1 MSLFGVVLQAA
12 ALWVPGLNVY
22 VAAAMYAAGV
32 AISIKEQR
40 DAARKA
46 YNASLKDRTVML
58 QAQVDAPRTMVLG
71 RVRGVEGMRRPPWT
85 TGTHSEK
92 LTMIVSFASHEIDAF
107 ERFYADDTPLDLD
120 GDGWVTTERWTKG
133 RNKTDSYTSALNGSG
148 TASFVVS
155 HTPTGDGEAIAFDPG
170 GNGSTTLTISRV
182 GTSVTVS
189 GGPAGSQ
196 FTYVYPWRQSTPV
209 MRIRPYLGG
218 AGQNLYAS
226 IGAEYPGKMRSTD
239 HFEGIA
245 LAVIDLIYDQD
256 VFPQGIPNITALMR
270 GAKVLDPR
278 TNLTAWSE
286 NPALLAYHWARHA
299 KGMGMPVGEIRTADI
314 EDAADACEASTDFA
328 LTMPDTSVDTVTL
341 PRYRCGIVLDL
352 TGNTR
357 DALDQIVQTMAG
369 RWGWAGGTLRVRAGT
384 FATPA
389 FALDSSWVAQRFSD
403 TGETDESPVVRIT
416 NSIPREQR
424 INRIA
429 GTCIDPDTRW
439 TAQPFPAVQDAAA
452 IAADGATYET
462 ELALAGVTHIAHAQ
476 HLARVRLREQQAP
489 LRMEITCNVSA
500 YEVELFDTGSVTLS
514 RFGMSAKTVE
524 TIGWKWN
531 PREGVTLTLAELT
544 AAIFDVGP
552 LTGRDP
558 APNTTLPSPW
568 LVEDLTGLSVS
579 SGIVALTDGSILT
592 RTLIEWDAITQQSVR
607 AAGQIEIQYWDVAT
621 ALPDDD
627 WLVWIEQGGST
638 RAVIPGLM
646 TGHAYVFRAR
656 AVQTLPFVRGDWSDL
671 VLAKIAAPPTTDLNR
686 DFTSG
691 TDGWTGLTSVSTGV
705 SGATAGTAGLMT
717 NNAVLET
724 TRRQPI
730 DTSKLY
736 RVRSRL
742 KRLSGAGG
750 AFYVGVECFDANGA
764 AITNPAGAQH
774 PYTAASA
781 ASLPADGQWH
791 LFEGFITGTHVV
803 PDAGAGAN
811 EFWQGTAQAAPLV
824 FATGHTGTYL
834 VDYVELL
841 DVSPATLGQNIYDSG
856 GILLGDGDVLN
867 TEITIANDGTISGI
881 GSGTGAQVRNNLDAA
896 GLLHIA
902 RPLGGQYAVDA
913 PVTGALRIKLPRGFT
928 NAMVRFVVTIYEYA
942 GGAVQTYE
950 IGGYA
955 YGATTSWY
963 NIAATFVGAPSKSR
977 RVQFGASG
985 GKAAIWI
992 GETTTVWQYPKVL
1005 ISDVIVG
1012 YGDVVEANW
1021 ASGWEIAFDS
1031 SAATG
1036 TLSEVSGPR
1045 AGGALTLLD
1054 QVDTQQIALN
1064 AATTIVVANVAG
1076 PIALGYGL
1084 AVPSR
1089 AGAVIYVDVPAQAR
1103 ACKLRVSVSF
1113 GTTVSFGTNGR
1124 GGVNVQLAAIDTAT
1138 DLNATKWPTTGSQ
1151 SLRVPPGFI
1160 ASSTVDSSGTVSAS
1174 FDYDP
1179 STQNPRSIVMMAHNG
1194 DLSPYSTTASI
1205 KDAHMVVEVIKA

>member
-1 MSLFGVVLQAA
+1 MSMFGSVLQAA
-12 ALWVPGLNVY
+12 ALLIPGLNVY
-22 VAAAMYAAGV
+22 VAAAMYVAGA

-40 DAARKA
+40 DAQRRV

-71 RVRGVEGMRRPPWT
+71 RVRSVEGMRRPPWT

-133 RNKTDSYTSALNGSG
+133 RLTGAQQSGVLNGSG
-148 TASFVVS
+148 AATFTLAQ
-155 HTPTGDGEAIAFDPG
+155 TPTDDGSAVEIDAG
-170 GNGSTTLTISRV
+170 GGASPLGVSRV
-182 GTSVTVS
+182 GLTVTVS
-189 GGPAGSQ
+189 GGHAGQEFSY
-196 FTYVYPWRQSTPV
+196 TYSWRKTTAV
-209 MRIRPYLGG
+209 MRIRAFNGS
-218 AGQNLYAS
+218 ASQDIYAS
-226 IGAEYPGKMRSTD
+226 IGAEYPGKLRGTD
-239 HFEGIA
+239 HFRGVA

-256 VFPQGIPNITALMR
+256 VYPQGIPNFTALMR

-299 KGMGMPVGEIRTADI
+299 KGMAIPAGEIRTADI
-314 EDAADACEASTDFA
+314 DDAANTCAVSTDFD

-341 PRYRCGIVLDL
+341 PRYRCGIVIDL
-352 TGNTR
+352 TGNPR

-369 RWGWAGGTLRVRAGT
+369 RWGWAGGALRIRAGA

-389 FALDSSWVAQRFSD
+389 FALDASWVAQRMND
-403 TGETDESPVVRIT
+403 TGEVDESPVVRIT

-429 GTCIDPDTRW
+429 GTCIDPATRW
-439 TAQPFPAVQDAAA
+439 LAAPFPAVEDAAA
-452 IAADGATYET
+452 IAADGETYET

-476 HLARVRLREQQAP
+476 HLARVRLREQRAP
-489 LRMEITCNVSA
+489 LRMEMACNVSA
-500 YEVELFDTGSVTLS
+500 YKVELFDTGSVTLP
-514 RFGMSAKTVE
+514 RFGMSGKTVE
-524 TIGWKWN
+524 AIGWKWS

-544 AAIFDVGP
+544 AAIFDVGSI
-552 LTGRDP
+552 TGRDP

-568 LVEDLTGLSVS
+568 IVEDLTGLNVS

-592 RTLIEWDAITQQSVR
+592 RTLIEWDAVTQQSVR
-607 AAGQIEIQYWDVAT
+607 AAGQIEVQYWDVAT

-627 WLVWIEQGGST
+627 WLVWTEQGGAT

-656 AVQTLPFVRGDWSDL
+656 AVQTLPFVRGEWSDL
-671 VLAKIAAPPTTDLNR
+671 VLVVIAAPPTADLNR

-691 TDGWTGLTSVSTGV
+691 ADGWTGLTSASTGV
-705 SGATAGTAGLMT
+705 SGATAGTAALMT

-724 TRRQPI
+724 SRRQPI

-742 KRLSGAGG
+742 KCLTGAGG
-750 AFYVGVECFDANGA
+750 AFYVGVGCFDVNGSPITNAAGA
-764 AITNPAGAQH
+764 AH
-774 PYTAASA
+774 PYPAASGA
-781 ASLPADGQWH
+781 PLPADGQWH
-791 LFEGFITGTHVV
+791 LFEGFVTGTHVV

-811 EFWQGTAQAAPLV
+811 EFWQGTAQAAPMV

-841 DVSPATLGQNIYDSG
+841 DVSPATLGRNVYDSG
-856 GILLGDGDVLN
+856 GILLADGDVLN
-867 TEITIANDGTISGI
+867 TEITIAGDGTIAGI
-881 GSGTGAQVRNNLDAA
+881 GTGAGSQVKNNLDAA

-902 RPLGGQYAVDA
+902 RPIGGQYAYDA
-913 PVTGALRIKLPRGFT
+913 PITGALRIKLPRGFT
-928 NAMVRFVVTIYEYA
+928 NAMVRFVVTVYEYA
-942 GGAVQTYE
+942 SGAVQTYE
-950 IGGYA
+950 VGGYA
-955 YGATTSWY
+955 YSATNSWY

-977 RVQFGASG
+977 RVQFGSSG
-985 GKAAIWI
+985 GKATIWI
-992 GETTTVWQYPKVL
+992 GEVSTVWQYPKVL
-1005 ISDVIVG
+1005 ITDVIVG

-1021 ASGWEIAFDS
+1021 SSGWAISFDTG
-1031 SAATG
+1031 APTG
-1036 TLSEVSGPR
+1036 TLAEVSGPR

-1054 QVDTQQIALN
+1054 QVDTAQIAAN
-1064 AATTIVVANVAG
+1064 AATSVLVANVAG
-1076 PIALGYGL
+1076 PASLGYGL
-1084 AVPSR
+1084 PTPTR
-1089 AGAVIYVDVPAQAR
+1089 ANAVIYVDVPAQAR
-1103 ACKLRVSVSF
+1103 ACKLRVSVTF
-1113 GTTVSFGTNGR
+1113 NTAVTFGTNGR
-1124 GGVNVQLAAIDTAT
+1124 GGVSVQLAAIDTAT
-1138 DLNATKWPTTGSQ
+1138 DLNSVKWPSTGGQ
-1151 SLRVPPGFI
+1151 VVNCPPNFI
-1160 ASSTVDSSGTVSAS
+1160 ASSSVNASATVSAS
-1174 FDYDP
+1174 FDYNPATD
-1179 STQNPRSIVMMAHNG
+1179 NPRSIVMVALNG

-1205 KDAHMVVEVIKA
+1205 SDAHMVVEVIKA